1 MLANKTVTAFV
12 AKPFGLLTL
21 AAVSLVV
28 IAGFVSAQEDVVL
41 EDAGASVDSLEFS
54 VSESCDGCGDADCG
68 CSPHGWPRFGM
79 YLKSGPSFQM
89 GSSLFE
95 EQTEVGYEVAFG
107 GREPLLPTDLKV
119 FFDFGGSYLSAF
131 GEGRTRTV
139 SGTFT
144 PGTAQGTFLQDFYD
158 MSLEEIS
165 RTSLHSAIGWYH
177 ELSHEPGISRL
188 LTFRLGGR
196 VSHIRGHFREDP
208 TAALQNLIDST
219 TAQFTLAKSP
229 LISQTDVSPGVFAGF
244 ELYSARYVARGVSVT
259 FVTDAVLAADW
270 INLEGYE
277 KGTLSTANV
286 LFGLSVNR

>member
-1 MLANKTVTAFV
+1 MLANQTVAAFL
-12 AKPFGLLTL
+12 AKPLGRLSLAVIGLLVL
-21 AAVSLVV
+21 AVSVRAQEEGVV
-28 IAGFVSAQEDVVL
+28 EDVDVSAE
-41 EDAGASVDSLEFS
+41 SLEFS
-54 VSESCDGCGDADCG
+54 LGEGCDGCGDTG
-68 CSPHGWPRFGM
+68 SSCSPYGWPRFGM

-95 EQTEVGYEVAFG
+95 EQTEVGYEIAFG

-165 RTSLHSAIGWYH
+165 RTSIHSSIGWYH
-177 ELSHEPGISRL
+177 ELSHEPGVSRL

-196 VSHIRGHFREDP
+196 LSHIRGHFREDP

-229 LISQTDVSPGVFAGF
+229 LISQTDISPGMFAGF
-244 ELYSARYVARGVSVT
+244 ELYSARYVGRGVLVT

-277 KGTLSTANV
+277 KGTLATANV